1 MVDRLKLYNTR
12 ITLRLSNKEKNIL
25 KKNAY
30 NKKITMS
37 EYIRNLIIL
46 DNRLNSINRDLE
58 DIKKIQNIVGRN
70 Y

>member
-30 NKKITMS
+30 NKK
-37 EYIRNLIIL
+37 
-46 DNRLNSINRDLE
+46 
-58 DIKKIQNIVGRN
+58 N
-70 Y
+70 YYVRIY

>member
-37 EYIRNLIIL
+37 EYIRNLIVL

>member
-37 EYIRNLIIL
+37 KYIRNLIVL